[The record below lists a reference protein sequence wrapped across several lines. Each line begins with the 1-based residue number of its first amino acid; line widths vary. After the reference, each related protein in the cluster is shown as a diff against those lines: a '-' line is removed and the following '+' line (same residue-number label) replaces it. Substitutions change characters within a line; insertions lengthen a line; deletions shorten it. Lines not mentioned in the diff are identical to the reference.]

1 MRRRNKLSGALI
13 AMMMGLS
20 LLSSSASG
28 QDNQRGL
35 RLKECLTTALARN
48 PIYRESSLA
57 IKSAEES
64 VTSAKGRHW
73 PRLSL
78 DSAFIDRN
86 YPFPYIQAQSTKI
99 PPHFSDAYSSLGLTL
114 TIPIYQGGQVSTGV
128 SLAEVRRDIQVLASR
143 QTKNDVIA
151 NTVNAYNKILQLQEL
166 RKASEAQVKALEEQ
180 AKNTRLLLDV
190 GRAARVDL
198 LKVEVQLANERQRLL
213 ATEEGLKT
221 ASATLRYLMGERPEA
236 ENPLP
241 PLADRLVAGDFRAD
255 FESGLNIAHERRP
268 EYLSAKKTVE
278 EAKLNRRLALGKLL
292 PTINI
297 TGSDTRWDGYSWNG
311 YSPRYHDTIWVTG
324 VTLSLPLFDRSLYA
338 DLSRESIQ
346 IERASQ
352 RLVATDNQIGLDIS
366 NAVASVTES
375 RNRVSATEKAVAQG
389 EESFRIEQLKYET
402 GAGSMVDLLLAQAAS
417 INAVANYTQALFDY
431 NAAVVAYRRAT
442 STLEEY
448 IQ

>member
-1 MRRRNKLSGALI
+1 MRRKNKLRGAFI
-13 AMMMGLS
+13 ATTMMGLF

-28 QDNQRGL
+28 QDNHPGL
-35 RLKECLTTALARN
+35 GLKECLTTALAKN
-48 PIYRESSLA
+48 PIYVESGLA
-57 IKSAEES
+57 IRSAEES
-64 VTSAKGRHW
+64 VTSAQGKHW

-78 DSAFIDRN
+78 DSALIGRKD
-86 YPFPYIQAQSTKI
+86 PFPYIQAQSTKI
-99 PPHFSDAYSSLGLTL
+99 PPHFSDDYSSLGVTL

-143 QTKNDVIA
+143 QTKNDIIA
-151 NTVNAYNKILQLQEL
+151 NTVNAYNKILQLQQL
-166 RKASEAQVKALEEQ
+166 RKTSEAQVKALEEQ
-180 AKNTRLLLDV
+180 AKNTRLLFDV
-190 GRAARVDL
+190 GRVARVDL

-221 ASATLRYLMGERPEA
+221 ASATLRYLMGEGPEA

-255 FESGLNIAHERRP
+255 FESGLNVAHERRP
-268 EYLSAKKTVE
+268 EFLSAKKTVE

-292 PTINI
+292 PTVNI
-297 TGSDTRWDGYSWNG
+297 FASDTYWAG
-311 YSPRYHDTIWVTG
+311 YSPVYHDTIWVTG

-338 DLSRESIQ
+338 DLSRESVQ

-352 RLVATDNQIGLDIS
+352 RLVATDNQIGLDVS
-366 NAVASVTES
+366 NAVASVNES
-375 RNRVSATEKAVAQG
+375 RNRVSASEKAVAQG

-442 STLEEY
+442 STLEDY
-448 IQ
+448 LQ

>member
-1 MRRRNKLSGALI
+1 MRRKNKLRGAFI
-13 AMMMGLS
+13 ATTMMGLF

-28 QDNQRGL
+28 QDNHPGL
-35 RLKECLTTALARN
+35 GLKECLTTALAKN
-48 PIYRESSLA
+48 PIYVESGLA
-57 IKSAEES
+57 IRSAEES
-64 VTSAKGRHW
+64 VTSAQGKHW

-78 DSAFIDRN
+78 DSAFIGRKD
-86 YPFPYIQAQSTKI
+86 PFPYIQAQSTKI
-99 PPHFSDAYSSLGLTL
+99 PPHFSDDYGALGLTL

-143 QTKNDVIA
+143 QTKNDIIA
-151 NTVNAYNKILQLQEL
+151 NTVNAYNKILQLQQL
-166 RKASEAQVKALEEQ
+166 RKTSEAQVKALEEQ

-221 ASATLRYLMGERPEA
+221 ASATLRYLMGEGPEA

-255 FESGLNIAHERRP
+255 FESGLNVAHERRP
-268 EYLSAKKTVE
+268 EYLSAKKAVE

-297 TGSDTRWDGYSWNG
+297 TGSDTYWAG
-311 YSPRYHDTIWVTG
+311 YSPRYHDTIWFTG

-338 DLSRESIQ
+338 DVSRESVQ
-346 IERASQ
+346 MERASQ
-352 RLVATDNQIGLDIS
+352 RLVATDNQMRLDIS
-366 NAVASVTES
+366 NAVTSVTES
-375 RNRVSATEKAVAQG
+375 RDRVSATEKAVAQG

-448 IQ
+448 LQ